1 MDYQYPNYT
10 SYQDYSEPTP
20 PPAKTS
26 RVRRTV
32 SIVAFAVV
40 LEILLTSVVQV
51 IAHNFVLGNYPAIA
65 ENDWYLWALSGLPMY
80 LVAMPVAY
88 ILLCFIPKSAPQ
100 KQKLNPLMWVG
111 FLFLCFALS
120 YASNLV
126 GQFIS
131 TWFSNLTGIQVGNEL
146 QEMTSV
152 TPFGIN
158 LLFVGILAPIFEEL
172 FFRKAIIDRLRR
184 YGDLPAV
191 LISGLIFGLVHG
203 NLNQIFYTVTVG
215 MLLSFIYV
223 RTGSVLYTISIH
235 AAFNLIGGVYTTEL
249 IRRLGEDLVPAEGDA
264 VGQIMLLAYSLFVV
278 LSLIIGVIFFLVN
291 IKRFS
296 RSLQKGEAVLTLDKW
311 MNVLTL
317 NPGMWVLAII
327 VAAMVVSNLLV

>member
-26 RVRRTV
+26 LVRRTV
-32 SIVAFAVV
+32 GIVAFAVV

-100 KQKLNPLMWVG
+100 KQKLNPLMWFG

-120 YASNLV
+120 YASNFL

-131 TWFSNLTGIQVGNEL
+131 TWFSNLTGIQVENEL

-158 LLFVGILAPIFEEL
+158 LLFVGIIAPIFEEL

-249 IRRLGEDLVPAEGDA
+249 IRRLGEDLMPIEGDA
-264 VGQIMLLAYSLFVV
+264 VGQVMLLAYSLFTV
-278 LSLIIGVIFFLVN
+278 LSLVVGIIFFLAN
-291 IKRFS
+291 IKRFHH
-296 RSLQKGEAVLTLDKW
+296 SLQKGEAVLTLDKW
-311 MNVLTL
+311 MNAVTL
-317 NPGMWVLAII
+317 NPGVWVLAII
-327 VAAMVVSNLLV
+327 VVAMVVSNLLV

>member
-1 MDYQYPNYT
+1 MNYQYPIYT
-10 SYQDYSEPTP
+10 SYQDYSEQTP
-20 PPAKTS
+20 PPAKPS
-26 RVRRTV
+26 HVRRTV
-32 SIVAFAVV
+32 GVIAFAVV
-40 LEILLTSVVQV
+40 LEILLSSVVQV
-51 IAHNFVLGNYPAIA
+51 VAHSFILGNYPALA
-65 ENDWYLWALSGLPMY
+65 ENDWYMWVLSGLPMY
-80 LVAMPVAY
+80 LVAMPLAY

-100 KQKLNPLMWVG
+100 KQKLNPLMWFG
-111 FLFLCFALS
+111 FLCLCFALS
-120 YASNLV
+120 YVSNFV

-131 TWFSNLTGIQVGNEL
+131 TWISNLTGIQVENEL
-146 QEMTSV
+146 QEMTSI

-203 NLNQIFYTVTVG
+203 NLNQIFYTVTIG
-215 MLLSFIYV
+215 MLLGFIYV

-249 IRRLGEDLVPAEGDA
+249 IRRLGEDLMPAEGDA
-264 VGQIMLLAYSLFVV
+264 VGQVMLLGYSLFTIF
-278 LSLIIGVIFFLVN
+278 SLIAGVIFFLVN
-291 IKRFS
+291 IKRFY

-317 NPGMWVLAII
+317 NPGMWALAIV
-327 VAAMVVSNLLV
+327 VATMVISNLLT